1 MFVYIHTNIWI
12 VVKKTSSIRDC
23 FEVHRRRRSAK
34 EARQTVV
41 RETGL
46 EFTTGNMLYVHHM
59 RRNLE
64 IEMINVQSVLWG
76 VRMHLTQV
84 VSGNAHLQQFTSEM
98 ATSDASTQIENSLE
112 LQYQSIINIEGMLTS
127 ALPLSTEIK
136 MIVVDVT

>member
-1 MFVYIHTNIWI
+1 M
-12 VVKKTSSIRDC
+12 
-23 FEVHRRRRSAK
+23 
-34 EARQTVV
+34 V

-46 EFTTGNMLYVHHM
+46 EFTTDNMLYVHHM

-98 ATSDASTQIENSLE
+98 ATSDASTHIENSLE
-112 LQYQSIINIEGMLTS
+112 LQYQMLIINIEGMLTS
-127 ALPLSTEIK
+127 ATEIEV
-136 MIVVDVT
+136 IVVDVT